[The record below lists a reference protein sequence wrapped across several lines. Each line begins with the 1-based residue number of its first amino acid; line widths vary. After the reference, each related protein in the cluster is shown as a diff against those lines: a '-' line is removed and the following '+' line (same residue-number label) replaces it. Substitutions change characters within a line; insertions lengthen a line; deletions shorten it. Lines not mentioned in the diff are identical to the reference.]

1 MTPRHEDGVRA
12 IALPQAAILF
22 LKIPPSLLASAEEAI
37 EEEGPPCPLRVKRV
51 GFVMSQ
57 VCPVY
62 PKQQTFPDSVGTSHL
77 GQKRP
82 RAGCES

>member
-1 MTPRHEDGVRA
+1 MGYSDFPT
-12 IALPQAAILF
+12 
-22 LKIPPSLLASAEEAI
+22 SAEV
-37 EEEGPPCPLRVKRV
+37 GFGVKRV